1 MVGIV
6 NAGDYG
12 RSIQEAWARRQ
23 MIDIAEDLVN
33 TAFGPG
39 KKTTLEIVASTIG
52 QLESTLVR
60 HGDETDVKLAD
71 AVAKVIDAMQN
82 AMAGEVPRIYSTGIP
97 DLDGIIGG
105 GLRPADLIVLGG
117 RPGHGKSALATQ
129 ISAAFCQR
137 YSLPVY
143 FFTMEMT
150 SDQQAARIL
159 SQMSGISTDRIE
171 LGQIST
177 NEAEKLVKAQRDLA
191 ELKVYFDDRPRLDV
205 PQLRLAVRRFKRRY
219 GKPGLIV
226 VDHMHLMR
234 VQQADMKLGLPFAIG
249 QLANS
254 LKEIAKEED
263 CPMVALAQLNRSK
276 ESSDD
281 KVPTMADLKSSGDI
295 EAAADVVLF
304 THRAELHMHKAKPT
318 RKPGESDSEYQNRE
332 QQYQQALAD
341 VRGKVEL
348 VSAKVRK
355 GATSAIEMRFDGPTT
370 TFLTVS

>member
-1 MVGIV
+1 
-6 NAGDYG
+6 
-12 RSIQEAWARRQ
+12 
-23 MIDIAEDLVN
+23 
-33 TAFGPG
+33 
-39 KKTTLEIVASTIG
+39 
-52 QLESTLVR
+52 
-60 HGDETDVKLAD
+60 
-71 AVAKVIDAMQN
+71 
-82 AMAGEVPRIYSTGIP
+82 
-97 DLDGIIGG
+97 
-105 GLRPADLIVLGG
+105 
-117 RPGHGKSALATQ
+117 
-129 ISAAFCQR
+129 
-137 YSLPVY
+137 
-143 FFTMEMT
+143 MEMT